1 MHDAHEDR
9 GGSPARGGGPEPETA
24 GGRTARD
31 AVPAP
36 DAAPDPAPD
45 PVDAGPAGR
54 RLDVLN
60 VLRDAA
66 EPLEIARIAE
76 RLAVHPNTVRFHL
89 DRLVRDGL
97 AEPAE
102 HAPAARRGTGRPATP
117 FRAVR
122 RMPRSGAR
130 RYRMLAEILT
140 RGIAAGPDPSAQA
153 VRAGRAWGRELAA
166 RGSGP
171 AGDDDGRPEAD
182 DAVGRLVD
190 LLAALGFAPE
200 RGTAAGSGADR
211 LGLRNCPFLELAESG
226 GEVVCP
232 VHLGVMQGA
241 MAGWDAP
248 VTVDRLERFAEP
260 DLCVAHLAPAEG
272 AR

>member
-1 MHDAHEDR
+1 MHEAHDD
-9 GGSPARGGGPEPETA
+9 GGGDPDACGGREPEAAGSRAEGTA
-24 GGRTARD
+24 FPG
-31 AVPAP
+31 
-36 DAAPDPAPD
+36 PDPA
-45 PVDAGPAGR
+45 AGQPSGR

-60 VLRDAA
+60 ALRDAP

-76 RLAVHPNTVRFHL
+76 LLAVHPNTVRFHL

-97 AEPAE
+97 AEPVE
-102 HAPAARRGTGRPATP
+102 HTPAARRGTGRPATP

-122 RMPRSGAR
+122 RMPGSGAR
-130 RYRMLAEILT
+130 HYRMLAEILT

-166 RGSGP
+166 RGGGP
-171 AGDDDGRPEAD
+171 AAGRDGRPDAD
-182 DAVGRLVD
+182 DAVGRLAD

-200 RGTAAGSGADR
+200 RGAAAGRGTDR
-211 LGLRNCPFLELAESG
+211 LGLRNCPFLELAESA

-260 DLCVAHLAPAEG
+260 DLCVAHLAPAGG